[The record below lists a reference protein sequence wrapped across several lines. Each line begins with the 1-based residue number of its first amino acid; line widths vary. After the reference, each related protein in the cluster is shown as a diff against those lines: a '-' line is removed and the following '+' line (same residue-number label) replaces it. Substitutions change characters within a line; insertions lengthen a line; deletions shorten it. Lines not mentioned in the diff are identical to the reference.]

1 MWVFVIISYVTWP
14 SLRSTKLFSDSR
26 AGQTIWH
33 LCMRT
38 RSQVRSCDCPVFTEM
53 TGSIPNINISC
64 FTEIGCNIWGVSPF
78 NLYRLDQGEKRQ
90 SIFCQSP
97 IQISEAKTPLWKLQ
111 ENSLIF
117 DPKSVWYNS
126 NTHYFI
132 WPSALAIT
140 FETTTPIDVL
150 SHFVFCDC
158 SYLFYCFLL
167 LAGFCLDFGGPC
179 GWPIAQKCLAI
190 NCQKVPKFKA
200 ERRQNI
206 GKIPKKYDNG
216 MTNLND
222 LTTFVQCR
230 NTERKERISRHLCVC
245 CLYL

>member
-1 MWVFVIISYVTWP
+1 MSLDPAWGQQSYLVTAGPVKQFDICACARAAKCAAVIVQCLQRWQVLFQTLTLAVSQKLDAIYEGSVRLIYTD
-14 SLRSTKLFSDSR
+14 STRERK
-26 AGQTIWH
+26 
-33 LCMRT
+33 
-38 RSQVRSCDCPVFTEM
+38 
-53 TGSIPNINISC
+53 
-64 FTEIGCNIWGVSPF
+64 
-78 NLYRLDQGEKRQ
+78 KQ